1 MSNRCHLL
9 LAVSAFAFAC
19 SALSRATAVEPYEIH
34 PARIIHCED
43 VDDHRPT
50 VVTGVA
56 ITRDARTIAAAT
68 DDHRV
73 LVWDANTAELKAH
86 LDGHNDWVHSVVISA
101 DGTTAAS
108 GAADHTLTTWNIAE
122 HKQLM
127 QFPSCDYKVSA
138 VSMHPTNQQIAVVGF
153 SNKLQLVDSSTG
165 KFTEALDCPCLD
177 IHTIAYSP
185 KGDRMAVAGRNGQ
198 IRVWDVANGKAL
210 QDIETDHRRI
220 RAMAFSQDGKWLAA
234 AGTGQKIRIIDTV
247 NGKLVKSL
255 DVRPAKVYALLFL
268 DGSRLATGGTDD
280 RITIWDLDS
289 QRPASQLIGHT
300 GTVAALACDATGT
313 VLVSG
318 SYDTTIRIWNLVNKP
333 IPATASRGAAGA
345 R

>member
-1 MSNRCHLL
+1 MSCMGSRMSNRHHLL
-9 LAVSAFAFAC
+9 ALASALAVAC
-19 SALSRATAVEPYEIH
+19 CTSNESVAVEPYVVH

-43 VDDHRPT
+43 IDDHRPT
-50 VVTGVA
+50 VVTGVP
-56 ITRDARTIAAAT
+56 ITRDASTIAAAT

-138 VSMHPTNQQIAVVGF
+138 VSMHPTNHQIAVVGF
-153 SNKLQLVDSSTG
+153 SNKLQIVNSSTG
-165 KFTEALDCPCLD
+165 QMTESLDCPCLD

-210 QDIETDHRRI
+210 QDIETDH
-220 RAMAFSQDGKWLAA
+220 
-234 AGTGQKIRIIDTV
+234 
-247 NGKLVKSL
+247 
-255 DVRPAKVYALLFL
+255 
-268 DGSRLATGGTDD
+268 
-280 RITIWDLDS
+280 
-289 QRPASQLIGHT
+289 
-300 GTVAALACDATGT
+300 
-313 VLVSG
+313 
-318 SYDTTIRIWNLVNKP
+318 
-333 IPATASRGAAGA
+333 
-345 R
+345 